1 MVMVGVENSSQQVT
15 RSRNQLVWFER
26 WQLHGP
32 PQF

>member
-1 MVMVGVENSSQQVT
+1 MVMVGVENSQPTGDSEQK
-15 RSRNQLVWFER
+15 SVWFER